1 MEQFSANSR
10 PFCGSAP
17 LPSVARATVTPWGL
31 IGVRENARSVAAEW
45 KGIEVSMDT
54 QTFTTQ
60 LTLQEIE
67 DRLSGLEK
75 FGLEEKSED

>member
-1 MEQFSANSR
+1 
-10 PFCGSAP
+10 
-17 LPSVARATVTPWGL
+17 
-31 IGVRENARSVAAEW
+31 
-45 KGIEVSMDT
+45 MDT